1 MIRTAASIRSRR
13 SRPAAP
19 DRPAPDLSG
28 RDLAVDGVRVFCV
41 LMVVV
46 AHLLMV
52 GVGVDASGA
61 LTISKPVTEQSW
73 FPLATWFGQVMP
85 LFFVLGGFAS
95 LTAWRSSQRRGATG
109 ADYVRTR
116 VVRLMR
122 PTVPVFAFFSVVII
136 GALVAGAPA
145 SLVAGVAQG
154 VGTPLWFLAA
164 YLLCQWCVP
173 LMARLH
179 ERAPVRALVALAA
192 SALLVDA
199 VRVATGVEAVGLV
212 NVLFVWFFVQQLGF
226 LYADGVV
233 LRASR
238 GVLAGVAAA
247 SLALLGAGVAAG
259 LYSPDMLTN
268 QYPPLFA
275 LGLLGIAQLC
285 VLALLHP
292 ALTALMRTRAAQALT
307 FAVGSRLMTVY
318 LWHLTCIIAV
328 TGICLLLPLPLPAPG
343 SAAWWA
349 TRPLVLAA
357 ALVLVAVLSL
367 VLVRFE
373 RAPAADPVRT
383 RRPAAWRVQLAV
395 LLAAAPP
402 FLIMCF
408 GLNAAL
414 AVFGLV
420 GAVGALLL
428 CRPGRVTAPAP
439 IAQA

>member
-1 MIRTAASIRSRR
+1 MIRTAASTRPRR

-19 DRPAPDLSG
+19 DLAG

-109 ADYVRTR
+109 SDYVRGR
-116 VVRLMR
+116 LVRLMR

-179 ERAPVRALVALAA
+179 ERAPLRTLVALAA
-192 SALLVDA
+192 SAMLVDA
-199 VRVATGVEAVGLV
+199 VGVATGVEAVGLV
-212 NVLFVWFFVQQLGF
+212 NVLFVWVFVQQLGF

-238 GVLAGVAAA
+238 GVLVGIAAA
-247 SLALLGAGVAAG
+247 ALALLGAGVATG

-292 ALTALMRTRAAQALT
+292 ALTALMRTRAARALT

-343 SAAWWA
+343 SAAWWE

-357 ALVLVAVLSL
+357 ALVLVAALSL
-367 VLVRFE
+367 VLARFE
-373 RAPAADPVRT
+373 RAPQPDPSRT
-383 RRPAAWRVQLAV
+383 RRPATWRVQLAV
-395 LLAAAPP
+395 VLAATPP

-408 GLNAAL
+408 GLDGSL
-414 AVFGLV
+414 AVLGLV

-428 CRPGRVTAPAP
+428 CRSGRVTAPSPSSRA
-439 IAQA
+439 

>member
-1 MIRTAASIRSRR
+1 MIRTAASTRPRR
-13 SRPAAP
+13 SRPAAT
-19 DRPAPDLSG
+19 DLAG
-28 RDLAVDGVRVFCV
+28 RDLAVDGVRVVCV

-109 ADYVRTR
+109 ADYVRSR
-116 VVRLMR
+116 LVRLMR

-179 ERAPVRALVALAA
+179 ERAPLRTLVALAA
-192 SALLVDA
+192 SAMLVDA
-199 VRVATGVEAVGLV
+199 VRAATGVEAVGLV
-212 NVLFVWFFVQQLGF
+212 NVLFVWVFVQQLGF

-238 GVLAGVAAA
+238 GVLVGIAAA
-247 SLALLGAGVAAG
+247 ALALLGAGVATG

-292 ALTALMRTRAAQALT
+292 ALTALMRTRAARALT

-343 SAAWWA
+343 SAAWWE

-357 ALVLVAVLSL
+357 ALVLVATLSL
-367 VLVRFE
+367 VLARFE
-373 RAPAADPVRT
+373 RAPQADPSRT
-383 RRPAAWRVQLAV
+383 RRPATWRVQLAV
-395 LLAAAPP
+395 LLAATPP
-402 FLIMCF
+402 FLIMCL
-408 GLNAAL
+408 GLDGVL
-414 AVFGLV
+414 AVLGLI

-428 CRPGRVTAPAP
+428 CRSGRVTAPSFSSRA
-439 IAQA
+439 